1 MSETTEIIKRLD
13 RIIELNEK
21 VLECLNTM
29 FAVNNTILN
38 ESPGDNIRKE
48 ILDKIIDGR
57 LIRSEHGD
65 TVIEW

>member
-65 TVIEW
+65 TVIE

>member
-21 VLECLNTM
+21 VLECLNAM
-29 FAVNNTILN
+29 FAGNNTILN

-48 ILDKIIDGR
+48 ILDKLIDGR

-65 TVIEW
+65 TVIE